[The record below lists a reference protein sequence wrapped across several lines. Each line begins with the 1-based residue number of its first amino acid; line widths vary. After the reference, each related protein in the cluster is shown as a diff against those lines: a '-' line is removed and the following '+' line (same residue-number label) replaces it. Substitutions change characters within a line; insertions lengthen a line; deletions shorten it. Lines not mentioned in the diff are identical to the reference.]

1 MHFFVKMVLNYFL
14 GPFQNVANSACP
26 GSPFLSHGKID
37 KKNALFRENAFKLF
51 SGSFPEWRKFGMS
64 RVTVFKSR
72 DRKSVV

>member
-1 MHFFVKMVLNYFL
+1 MKMVLNNFL

-51 SGSFPEWRKFGMS
+51 LVLSRMS
-64 RVTVFKSR
+64 PIRHVQGHRF
-72 DRKSVV
+72 